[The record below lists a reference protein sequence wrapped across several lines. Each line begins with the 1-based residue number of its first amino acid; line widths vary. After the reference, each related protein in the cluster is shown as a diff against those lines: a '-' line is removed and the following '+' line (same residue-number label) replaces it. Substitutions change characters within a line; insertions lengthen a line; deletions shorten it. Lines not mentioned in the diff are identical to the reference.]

1 MKSDRTLIEI
11 DLHPAE
17 GSKIFS
23 PKRR

>member
-17 GSKIFS
+17 GSKNVS